1 MKRTL
6 ATVFVCLLLAAP
18 AWADMD
24 EAKAAYH
31 QGDYATALRE
41 LRPLAERGDAT
52 AQAVLGVMYDKGQGV
67 PQNYIEAHK
76 WYNLAATKG
85 DKDAVKNRDIVAK
98 KMTPTD
104 VSKAQHL
111 ANDWWAAFNKRKGK

>member
-1 MKRTL
+1 MKRTF
-6 ATVFVCLLLAAP
+6 ATAFLCLLLAAP
-18 AWADMD
+18 AWAGMD

-52 AQAVLGVMYDKGQGV
+52 AQAVLGVMYDKGLGV

-76 WYNLAATKG
+76 WYNLAAAQGNKN
-85 DKDAVKNRDIVAK
+85 AVKNRDIVAS
-98 KMTPTD
+98 KMTPAD
-104 VSKAQHL
+104 VSKAQKL
-111 ANDWWAAFNKRKGK
+111 ALEWWAAFNKRKGK